1 MVARMSSRLRQ
12 SRASY
17 GIAALYALAMVLLGF
32 AHRPIPLQTV
42 EPVSLAAYA
51 LPDGTLPT
59 LCGHDD
65 AQAPVKAAPGH
76 CEACALA
83 SAPGLIPP
91 DAASF
96 VAPGVLRRVAWI
108 DPHGQFLPSAQRA
121 PASRGPPAHFLTA

>member
-1 MVARMSSRLRQ
+1 MLRALRQ
-12 SRASY
+12 SRISFLVV
-17 GIAALYALAMVLLGF
+17 ALYALAMATLAG
-32 AHRPIPLQTV
+32 AHRP
-42 EPVSLAAYA
+42 VSAAAMELAAYA

-65 AQAPVKAAPGH
+65 AQAPAKAAPGH

-91 DAASF
+91 DQASF

-121 PASRGPPAHFLTA
+121 PASRGPPALSLLTA

>member
-1 MVARMSSRLRQ
+1 MLRMLRQ
-12 SRASY
+12 SRI
-17 GIAALYALAMVLLGF
+17 GFVVVALYALAMATLAG
-32 AHRPIPLQTV
+32 AHRPAVADAV
-42 EPVSLAAYA
+42 ELAAYA

-59 LCGHDD
+59 ICGHDD
-65 AQAPVKAAPGH
+65 AQAPAKAAPGH

-121 PASRGPPAHFLTA
+121 PASRGPPALFLTA

>member
-1 MVARMSSRLRQ
+1 MLRKLRQ
-12 SRASY
+12 SRI
-17 GIAALYALAMVLLGF
+17 GFVVVALYALAMATLAG
-32 AHRPIPLQTV
+32 AHRPV
-42 EPVSLAAYA
+42 AAGAAELAAYA

-59 LCGHDD
+59 ICGHDG
-65 AQAPVKAAPGH
+65 APAPETAATGH
-76 CEACALA
+76 CEACSLA

-121 PASRGPPAHFLTA
+121 PASRGPPAHSLTV

>member
-1 MVARMSSRLRQ
+1 MLRALRQ
-12 SRASY
+12 SRISFLVV
-17 GIAALYALAMVLLGF
+17 ALYALAMATLAG
-32 AHRPIPLQTV
+32 AHRP
-42 EPVSLAAYA
+42 VSVAAIELAAYA

-65 AQAPVKAAPGH
+65 GQAPGKAAPAH

-83 SAPGLIPP
+83 GAPGLIPP
-91 DAASF
+91 DQASF

-121 PASRGPPAHFLTA
+121 PASRGPPALSLLTA